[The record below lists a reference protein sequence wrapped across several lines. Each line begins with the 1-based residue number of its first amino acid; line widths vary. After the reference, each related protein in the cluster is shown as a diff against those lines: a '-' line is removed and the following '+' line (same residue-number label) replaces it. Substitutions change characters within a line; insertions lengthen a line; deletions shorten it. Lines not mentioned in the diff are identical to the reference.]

1 MQELRSTEILD
12 KEIEADA
19 RRKAEAILKKADEEC
34 VQIMEGVK
42 TKLDFSRSEKEEFY
56 KTRLAAIEKDIT
68 ASIPLEKQRF
78 KVAFV
83 QERLMQ
89 AVNKYL
95 AGLEEAEKLEL
106 VTKDFDFNSCK
117 DKELVAFVYGFDI
130 TGAKAFLEKKLA
142 GVQGAKLTGCNK
154 TEFCKEIVEDEIGLE
169 INEGIILKTKDN
181 AFRVRMTMTEV
192 FSRLLDKNR
201 AELAEALLGGAE

>member
-34 VQIMEGVK
+34 VQIMESVK
-42 TKLDFSRSEKEEFY
+42 TKLDFSRKEKEEFY
-56 KTRLAAIEKDIT
+56 KARLAAIEKDIT

-95 AGLEEAEKLEL
+95 AGLDESKKLEL
-106 VTKDFDFNSCK
+106 VTKAFDFNSCK
-117 DKELVAFVYGFDI
+117 DKELVAFVYGFD
-130 TGAKAFLEKKLA
+130 KAQAQAWLEKKLA
-142 GVQGAKLTGCNK
+142 GVNGAKLVSCNK
-154 TEFCKEIVEDEIGLE
+154 TEFGKEIVEDEIGLE
-169 INEGIILKTKDN
+169 NNEGIILESKDKT
-181 AFRVRMTMTEV
+181 FRSRMTMTEV
-192 FSRLLDKNR
+192 VSGLLDNNR

>member
-34 VQIMEGVK
+34 VQIMESVK
-42 TKLDFSRSEKEEFY
+42 TKLDFSKKEKEDFY
-56 KTRLAAIEKDIT
+56 SAKLAAVEKDIT

-78 KVAFV
+78 KVSFV

-95 AGLEEAEKLEL
+95 EELPVQKRLEL
-106 VTKDFDFNSCK
+106 VTKHFDFNSCSGK
-117 DKELVAFVYGFDI
+117 KLDAYVYGFE
-130 TGAKAFLEKKLA
+130 KSEVQAFLDKKIA
-142 GVQGAKLTGCNK
+142 AVKDASIASYNSTSFGKIV
-154 TEFCKEIVEDEIGLE
+154 VEDELGLE
-169 INEGIILKTKDN
+169 KNEGIILESQDKS
-181 AFRVRMTMTEV
+181 FRARMTMTEV
-192 FSRLLDKNR
+192 FSRLLDKYR
-201 AELAEALLGGAE
+201 AELAQALLGGAE

>member
-42 TKLDFSRSEKEEFY
+42 TKLDFSRKEKEEFY
-56 KTRLAAIEKDIT
+56 KARLAAIEKDIT

-95 AGLEEAEKLEL
+95 ASLDESKKLEL

-117 DKELVAFVYGFDI
+117 DKELVAFVYGFD
-130 TGAKAFLEKKLA
+130 KAQVQSYLEKKLS
-142 GVQGAKLTGCNK
+142 GVSGAKLTGCNK
-154 TEFCKEIVEDEIGLE
+154 TEFGKEIIEDEIGLE
-169 INEGIILKTKDN
+169 TNEGIILETKDN

-192 FSRLLDKNR
+192 FSRLLDNNR
-201 AELAEALLGGAE
+201 AELADALLGGAE

>member
-42 TKLDFSRSEKEEFY
+42 TKLDFSRKEKEEFY
-56 KTRLAAIEKDIT
+56 KTRLAAVEKDIT

-83 QERLMQ
+83 QQRLMQ

-95 AGLEEAEKLEL
+95 AGLDQSEKLEL
-106 VTKDFDFNSCK
+106 VTKNFVFNSCK
-117 DKELVAFVYGFDI
+117 DKELSAFVYGFD
-130 TGAKAFLEKKLA
+130 GAQTQAFLEKKLA
-142 GVQGAKLTGCNK
+142 AVNGAKLTACNK
-154 TEFCKEIVEDEIGLE
+154 TDFGKEIVEDEIGLE
-169 INEGIILKTKDN
+169 INEGIILEAKDN
-181 AFRVRMTMTEV
+181 SFRVRMTMTEV
-192 FSRLLDKNR
+192 ISRLLDKKR
-201 AELAEALLGGAE
+201 AELAEALLGGSE

>member
-42 TKLDFSRSEKEEFY
+42 TKLDFSRKEKEEFY
-56 KTRLAAIEKDIT
+56 KTRLAAVEKDIA

-83 QERLMQ
+83 QQRLMQ

-95 AGLEEAEKLEL
+95 AGLDQSEKLEL

-117 DKELVAFVYGFDI
+117 DKELSAFVYGFD
-130 TGAKAFLEKKLA
+130 GAQTQAFLEKKLA
-142 GVQGAKLTGCNK
+142 AVNGAKLTACNK
-154 TEFCKEIVEDEIGLE
+154 TDFGKEIVEDEIGLE
-169 INEGIILKTKDN
+169 INEGIILETKDN
-181 AFRVRMTMTEV
+181 SFRVRMTMTEV
-192 FSRLLDKNR
+192 ISRLLDKKR